1 MLIGRGGQGGV
12 LSGVKHFTSHL
23 NGRPFENSNLI
34 LAARDQTDFS
44 FQRHPSRSAAPSARA
59 PAWKCSLGEHEEL
72 VGMKK
77 NRIAVKG
84 QIKTVSG
91 SFKTCNQMT
100 ENFQKLFSVQ
110 ILNDANFVF
119 HN

>member
-1 MLIGRGGQGGV
+1 MLIGRGGGGV
-12 LSGVKHFTSHL
+12 KSGVKHFTSL
-23 NGRPFENSNLI
+23 ERRPFENSNLI

-59 PAWKCSLGEHEEL
+59 PAWKRSLGEHEEL

-77 NRIAVKG
+77 NGIAVKG
-84 QIKTVSG
+84 QIKTASG